1 MGEPTIHPDESRAAK
16 GRGPVVEIR
25 DLRFAYRTGPEILK
39 GVSLSIEPGQIV
51 CLLGS
56 NGTGK
61 TTLLRA
67 LLGFTTP
74 KSGEILVD
82 GRALAGMKTRDR
94 AHYMAYVPQS
104 SDLAFPYLAKEVVLM
119 GRVSHLGAGAAHGA
133 RDHEVVAQ
141 SLERLQISHLANRRY
156 QELSGGE
163 RQMVLVARAL
173 AQQAELLVM
182 DEPTA
187 NLDYH
192 NQVKILTAIK
202 HLASQGLA
210 ILMTSHYPDHA
221 FLACSHVAL
230 MSGGLIVAQGNPDEV
245 VTSESLTALYDTPVR
260 VTQAD
265 VGGGVM
271 VKTCI
276 PLLDES
282 LFDGPTPARA

>member
-1 MGEPTIHPDESRAAK
+1 MAEQQRA
-16 GRGPVVEIR
+16 VVEVR
-25 DLRFAYRTGPEILK
+25 DVHFSYRTGPEILK
-39 GVSLSIEPGQIV
+39 GVSLSIESGSIV

-74 KSGEILVD
+74 TSGEILVE
-82 GRALAGMKTRDR
+82 GRPLASMKPRER

-104 SDLAFPYLAKEVVLM
+104 SALAFPYLAKEVVLM
-119 GRVSHLGAGAAHGA
+119 GRVSHLSGGAAHS
-133 RDHEVVAQ
+133 RHDWDVVAE
-141 SLERLQISHLANRRY
+141 SMERLQISHLAERRY

-163 RQMVLVARAL
+163 KQMVLVARAL

-202 HLASQGLA
+202 YLAEQGLA

-221 FLACSHVAL
+221 FLACTKVAL
-230 MSGGLIVAQGNPDEV
+230 MKGGHVVACGTPEDV
-245 VTSESLTALYDTPVR
+245 VSTESLTDLYDTPVR
-260 VTQAD
+260 VSWAEL
-265 VGGGVM
+265 GRGVK

-276 PLLDES
+276 PILDAS
-282 LFDGPTPARA
+282 LFDAG